1 MIPACSPNQP
11 GCHSIE
17 YAASPLLAAL
27 HHHQLH
33 WQPNYEEFLKQNIEG
48 ESPSRAEL
56 PVNRWFSH
64 QRHQSD
70 RDSTDLAGDA
80 PEALC
85 LIKLDG
91 RGWLG
96 SAGRTGGAQAGIRT
110 RALLLGSCGVISRAG
125 RVSVRV
131 EAQAQSSNIRRAIII
146 LWISVVPSYI
156 SVTFASR

>member
-11 GCHSIE
+11 GCHSME
-17 YAASPLLAAL
+17 YATSPLLAGI

-33 WQPNYEEFLKQNIEG
+33 CRPNYEEFLKRNIEG
-48 ESPSRAEL
+48 ETPSRVEL

-70 RDSTDLAGDA
+70 RDSTDLAGDD

-91 RGWLG
+91 GV
-96 SAGRTGGAQAGIRT
+96 AGKCWEDCAAQAGIRT

-131 EAQAQSSNIRRAIII
+131 EAEAQSSNIRRAIII